1 MKISLMPMISLLI
14 ITRIAEDCSSGAE
27 YIYSANLI
35 EIKRCAD
42 VMFFYYTDKYEN
54 ETVCVQS
61 DSLNPG
67 VCWWD
72 TTFESH
78 CLDSEECIWIEDDIP
93 GGACYCGVSTDC
105 DECDD
110 KTPGPTASGDIFQ
123 CPENCKVYHTG
134 CPGAE
139 YCNCVGGCVWPL
151 EGGCADPVNP
161 GCLTY
166 YTPPPS
172 GLPTSSPTPAKAVYW
187 GCRMCCVAENLLSS
201 TTSAVA
207 QTLGLFNHQVK
218 IASYSLFG
226 GRRRLSESGSEWDI
240 VYEIGLDESD
250 STETVKSKL
259 EDTEILNTVV
269 EAISTELGFDLNNLE
284 TTSLSENQPTYTPT
298 AVEGAKKSDSMGT
311 MIGAII
317 GALVGVLILIFAC
330 YKLYIWRKLDKF
342 QPNEDQMTKEGLH
355 PVSSDDL
362 AYI

>member
-1 MKISLMPMISLLI
+1 MKISLMPIISLLI
-14 ITRIAEDCSSGAE
+14 ITRVAGDCSAGDM
-27 YIYSANLI
+27 YVYSANLI
-35 EIKRCAD
+35 EIKRCFD
-42 VMFFYYTDKYEN
+42 EMFFYYTDKYEN

-61 DSLNPG
+61 DTLNPG

-78 CLDSEECIWIEDDIP
+78 CLDSEECIWIVDDIP

-105 DECDD
+105 DECVD
-110 KTPGPTASGDIFQ
+110 KTPGPTSSGEVYQ
-123 CPENCKVYHTG
+123 CPENCKVYRTG
-134 CPGAE
+134 CPEAE
-139 YCNCVGGCVWPL
+139 YCNCVGGCVWPM
-151 EGGCADPVNP
+151 EGGCPDPVNP

-166 YTPPPS
+166 FNIQTPA
-172 GLPTSSPTPAKAVYW
+172 PTPAKTVYW
-187 GCRMCCVAENLLSS
+187 GCRMCCLAQNLLSS

-207 QTLGLFNHQVK
+207 QILGLFNHQVK
-218 IASYSLFG
+218 ISSSSLIG

-240 VYEIGLDESD
+240 VYEIGLEESD

-259 EDTEILNTVV
+259 EDAEILSTIV
-269 EAISTELGFDLNNLE
+269 EAISTELGFQLNNLE

-298 AVEGAKKSDSMGT
+298 AVEGAKSSDSMGP

-317 GALVGVLILIFAC
+317 GALVAVLILSFGC
-330 YKLYIWRKLDKF
+330 YKLYIWRKLNKF
-342 QPNEDQMTKEGLH
+342 QPNTAQMTQEGLH